1 MAEDIA
7 EETVKKE
14 DAAAEK
20 ITDGSDL
27 DESEMFED
35 LAAPTRAQESLRLLR
50 QVDAPMKDAPPD
62 PAAAKVNKA
71 YSQYRTDYLQGVE
84 AGRAE
89 GQQQAVRYAFAWIET
104 VYGIGHA
111 ERYLAAWNA
120 A

>member
-1 MAEDIA
+1 MADDIA
-7 EETVKKE
+7 EETVKK
-14 DAAAEK
+14 DDHAA
-20 ITDGSDL
+20 DL
-27 DESEMFED
+27 GEERLFADLEMQKPPSFS
-35 LAAPTRAQESLRLLR
+35 RAQETLRLM
-50 QVDAPMKDAPPD
+50 QAADAPPD